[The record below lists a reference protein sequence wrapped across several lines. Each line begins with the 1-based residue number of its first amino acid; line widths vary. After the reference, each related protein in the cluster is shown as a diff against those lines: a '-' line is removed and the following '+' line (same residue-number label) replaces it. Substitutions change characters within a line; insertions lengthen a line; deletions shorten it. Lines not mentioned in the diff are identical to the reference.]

1 MEMATV
7 ERLLDAIGRV
17 DLERPWPHIGESL
30 LPVLPRRR
38 PLPPG
43 GDRPVQKR
51 YPPGIEVGFGVD
63 IGLAFMH
70 VTDKLVDGWGVTV
83 PDVADR
89 ALTNLRTLAAA
100 RDVHALFCDSVDG
113 VPTRA
118 FQSRDGWASAL
129 VLLPDEFGRRF
140 GEDPALVL
148 VPMRDVVFTMPI
160 DTDRELA
167 AWFLEEL
174 RSMDPNALEVPLLA
188 WTAGQFRLDVGL
200 VPPAQA

>member
-1 MEMATV
+1 ME
-7 ERLLDAIGRV
+7 ELLDAIGRV
-17 DLERPWPHIGESL
+17 DLGRPWPQIGESL
-30 LPVLPRRR
+30 LPVLQRRR

-43 GDRPVQKR
+43 GDQPLRRR

-63 IGLAFMH
+63 IGPAIMH
-70 VTDKLVDGWGVTV
+70 VTNKLLDGWGVTASE
-83 PDVADR
+83 VADR
-89 ALTNLRTLAAA
+89 ALANLQTMAATGG
-100 RDVHALFCDSVDG
+100 VHALFCDSVEG

-118 FQSRDGWASAL
+118 FQSRDGWGSTL
-129 VLLPDEFGRRF
+129 VLLPDEFRRRF

-148 VPMRDVVFTMPI
+148 VPMRDVVFTMPL
-160 DTDRELA
+160 DTDRDLA

-200 VPPAQA
+200 PPAAHA